1 MPCRSGF
8 EDEPVT
14 YIVDKHLQPDL
25 DKVTALL
32 CSLSMFL
39 GRHHVKVLEQALKD
53 VPEFESW
60 LTKHQASDA
69 QRWYK
74 HYRGMYPNFSLD
86 EIAKMVR
93 NGILEVP

>member
-1 MPCRSGF
+1 MPCYV
-8 EDEPVT
+8 EDPSTPVVR
-14 YIVDKHLQPDL
+14 IVDKHLQPDL
-25 DKVTALL
+25 DKLTALL

-39 GRHHVKVLEQALKD
+39 GRHHVKVLEQAIKD
-53 VPEFESW
+53 VPGFEPW
-60 LTKHQASDA
+60 LIKHQASDA

-74 HYRGMYPNFSLD
+74 HYRGTYPNFSLD

>member
-1 MPCRSGF
+1 
-8 EDEPVT
+8 
-14 YIVDKHLQPDL
+14 
-25 DKVTALL
+25 
-32 CSLSMFL
+32 MFL

-53 VPEFESW
+53 VLEFESW